1 MTDAI
6 RRMLGLNSWFPVAV
20 SGSQMSL
27 IEDIKNDILDHRLPL
42 ASIMRKAK
50 VFAQKTGKHRS
61 QEMGREGTERVSYRL
76 GITGLSQAFHS
87 VFRDFHQARLENGMP
102 SSHTHS
108 SS

>member
-50 VFAQKTGKHRS
+50 VLAANWEAPISR
-61 QEMGREGTERVSYRL
+61 
-76 GITGLSQAFHS
+76 
-87 VFRDFHQARLENGMP
+87 NG
-102 SSHTHS
+102 SRRN
-108 SS
+108 